1 MRSSTHSE
9 HHEEDLKTL
18 RKKYRAS
25 MNESARRTLDQSP
38 PESQASPP
46 KVTPPAGRPVVVV
59 KARAPA
65 TPTAAAGNGYAGSA
79 VASKQVPVESPAPRG
94 RDAVVVKARP
104 PPSSAA
110 AVKNYPSSSS
120 SALSAP
126 SPVTKM
132 PEPSS
137 RSRIPSPSMA
147 KKMDHERGR
156 RASVSELT
164 PPSSPPRGNIPGYS
178 KSSSN
183 AENPFRGLDL
193 APKSYA
199 GSKVRDESV
208 TRSASKG
215 RATERSNTE
224 NDGHGRQPHNAHS
237 PSRYLRKERERE
249 VEVLTYED
257 EEEEEEEQEEVVQQ
271 PVNRGREGAYQ
282 RQQREQQEK
291 LEQQQ
296 MQFLQQQTVRVCV
309 GVVSCYHSITL
320 IVIVLLSS

>member
-257 EEEEEEEQEEVVQQ
+257 EEEEEEEVVQQ